1 MLLAQW
7 CSEILNRSNCAG
19 ALHWSDIF
27 VRRELRGAEVNS
39 DCVRKKSLV
48 NYLLKVR
55 NVERVEQEASEI
67 IRKQESKGKL
77 RSGNMFYKFIGGANS
92 FHELTGQCAL
102 IFRWD

>member
-27 VRRELRGAEVNS
+27 VRRELRGAKVNS
-39 DCVRKKSLV
+39 DCVRKKSLA

-55 NVERVEQEASEI
+55 NVERVEQGQDISVTDALKAVGASQFAPVN
-67 IRKQESKGKL
+67 K
-77 RSGNMFYKFIGGANS
+77 
-92 FHELTGQCAL
+92 
-102 IFRWD
+102 

>member
-27 VRRELRGAEVNS
+27 VRRELRGAKVNS
-39 DCVRKKSLV
+39 DCVRKKSLA

-67 IRKQESKGKL
+67 IRKQRGS
-77 RSGNMFYKFIGGANS
+77 
-92 FHELTGQCAL
+92 
-102 IFRWD
+102 